1 MHIINM
7 KNRLSAFLYALV
19 AVCMLMPAAARAFA
33 PESYAPSSRL
43 AQGRWV
49 KVAVERSGLYCIT
62 HQQLRQWGF
71 DNPQAVRVYGYGG
84 KRIANE
90 LIQSNYIDDLPL
102 VQSEQTDRGIVFYGV
117 GPEDWTRQTGGAYAS
132 NSNIYTTHG
141 YYFLSDTGEEQRSIE
156 SQGLDRAM
164 QPVGQTRYD
173 VRLQHETD
181 RTSPGEAGYLLVGE
195 SFKAQ
200 NPLRINFDTPGAD
213 TVAMSV
219 GLVTENVTA
228 SRVYYTVNG
237 KALDSHASDGI
248 PVSPQSYQHGG
259 YTTSWR
265 DSLAVNSDAMSLT
278 IEVNGAWGMTNA
290 WLDYVAVTYKRPIS
304 LGTASLC
311 FDSDSVTVK
320 MTPGQPA
327 DMRVWDVTNPLQI
340 TALKYGK
347 TADGGVV
354 WTNDYHGTRS
364 YAAWAPATVATMPS
378 PAFAG
383 SVANQNLHALPA
395 ADMVI
400 FTLPEYISQANRIA
414 EMHRTDD
421 RPLAVNVV
429 NVEEAYNEFASGAAD
444 VSALRLLLKM
454 LYDRAAASD
463 SLAAP
468 RYALLM
474 GRATYDNRHLTSQ
487 FDKNAYGTIPGWMT
501 GSRSAQ
507 LSDNGGYVTDDF
519 IAMLADGSGANV
531 GLDNLD
537 VAVGRMPLRSVSE
550 ARSAVDKLE
559 QYVRKNKAG
568 TWRNSYL
575 FLADDGNSGVH
586 ADETEKMIANML
598 ATPQQQAF
606 LTKVY
611 VDAYDIIAGS
621 CEGGRELFHRS
632 LNEGVLWWSYCGH
645 ANNHMMTG
653 ENLLTYTDINN
664 MYLTRV
670 PILMAATCD
679 FLRWDSNTLSGGEIL
694 FHERNGGTIAT
705 ISATRPVYITDNAY
719 FTRAMGRAMAKRD
732 NDGCM
737 PRLGDIY
744 RNTKNDIRDSS
755 GSHISNLNRL
765 RFVLMGDPAMRLA
778 HPDNIVRLDSID
790 GQPVTEDEQV
800 TLKALQRAVVKGSVV
815 DPQGNLMSSFDGTVE
830 VDIYDAEQSMNTKGG
845 REDNVVMIF
854 EQHGDKLFS
863 GSARV
868 EGGRFALNVAMPGE
882 VADNFRPATMNM
894 FARSD
899 ASGAEAVGVNRDFYV
914 YGFDET
920 VPADNVAP
928 VIESMALNHESFETG
943 GNVDTSPM
951 LIARVRDDVGINLS
965 TAGVGHRMTIT
976 LDGSRTYTDVSHYF
990 SPSTDGTPSGTI
1002 YYPFEDLV
1010 PGPHSLTLKVWDTA
1024 GNSAASTIDFNAV
1037 AGLQPKIYDV
1047 KCNPNPASEQASF
1060 YITHDRPDRQLTV
1073 TIEVFSLMGAPV
1085 WQSTVT
1091 GRSDMMM
1098 SAPVV
1103 WDLLDNGGRRVP
1115 RGIYLYRATVS
1126 EANGDTYSTASRKMA
1141 VTAR

>member
-1 MHIINM
+1 M
-7 KNRLSAFLYALV
+7 KNKLSVFLYALV
-19 AVCMLMPAAARAFA
+19 AACLLMPAAARAFA
-33 PESYAPSSRL
+33 PESYASSSRL

-49 KVAVERSGLYCIT
+49 KVAVDHSGLYCIT
-62 HQQLRQWGF
+62 YQQLRQWGF
-71 DNPQAVRVYGYGG
+71 TNPQAVRVYGYGG
-84 KRIANE
+84 KRIGNE

-102 VQSEQTDRGIVFYGV
+102 VQSEHSDRGIVFYGV
-117 GPEDWTRQTGGAYAS
+117 GPESWTLQPGGAYVN

-141 YYFLSDTGEEQRSIE
+141 YYFLSDTEEEQRAIE
-156 SQGLDRAM
+156 AQGMASAL
-164 QPVGQTRYD
+164 QPRGQTLYR
-173 VRLQHETD
+173 VKLQHETD

-195 SFKAQ
+195 NFKAQ
-200 NPLRINFDTPGAD
+200 NPVKINFNTPGAD
-213 TVAMSV
+213 TVALSV
-219 GLVTENVTA
+219 GMVTDNAAA
-228 SRVYYTVNG
+228 SYVYYTVNG
-237 KALDSHASDGI
+237 KELDLHASDRI
-248 PVSPQSYQHGG
+248 SASTSNSYQHGG
-259 YTTSWR
+259 YTSSWR
-265 DSLAVNSDAMSLT
+265 DTLAVNADAMALT
-278 IEVNGAWGMTNA
+278 IEVSGALGMTSA

-304 LGTASLC
+304 LDAGGLC
-311 FDSDSVTVK
+311 FDGDSVTVK
-320 MTPGQPA
+320 MAAGQPA
-327 DMRVWDVTNPLQI
+327 DMRVWDVTDPLEV
-340 TALKYGK
+340 TSLNYGK
-347 TADGGVV
+347 MADGTIV
-354 WTNDYHGTRS
+354 WTNDYHGQRA
-364 YAAWAPATVATMPS
+364 YAAWADESVAAMPS
-378 PAFAG
+378 PSFVG
-383 SVANQNLHALPA
+383 NVANQNLHAMPA
-395 ADMVI
+395 ADMLI
-400 FTLPEYISQANRIA
+400 FTLPEFVAQANRIA
-414 EMHRTDD
+414 EMHRADA
-421 RPLAVNVV
+421 RPLSVNVV
-429 NVEEAYNEFASGAAD
+429 NVEEVYNEFASGAAD
-444 VSALRLLLKM
+444 VSALRLCLKM
-454 LYDRAAASD
+454 LFDRAAASD

-519 IAMLADGSGANV
+519 IAMLADGSGGNV
-531 GLDNLD
+531 GIDNLD
-537 VAVGRMPLRSVSE
+537 VAVGRMPVRSVGE

-575 FLADDGNSGVH
+575 FLADDGNDGVH
-586 ADETEKMIANML
+586 ASETEKMIANML
-598 ATPQQQAF
+598 ATPQQQSF

-632 LNEGVLWWSYCGH
+632 LDEGVLWWSYCGH

-653 ENLLTYTDINN
+653 ENLLTYTDINS

-732 NDGCM
+732 KDGCM

-744 RNTKNDIRDSS
+744 RNTKNDIRGSNDSVQV
-755 GSHISNLNRL
+755 SNLNRL

-790 GQPVTEDEQV
+790 GQPVAADDQV
-800 TLKALQRAVVKGSVV
+800 TLKALQRAVVKGSIV
-815 DPQGNLMSSFDGTVE
+815 DPQGQLMSDFDGTVE
-830 VDIYDAEQSMNTKGG
+830 IDIYDAEKSMNTKGK
-845 REDNVVMIF
+845 REENVVMIF
-854 EQHGDKLFS
+854 EQHGDKLYS
-863 GSARV
+863 GSAKV
-868 EGGRFALNVAMPGE
+868 SGGRFALNVAMPGE

-894 FARSD
+894 FARSEAD
-899 ASGAEAVGVNRDFYV
+899 GKEAVGVNRDFYV

-928 VIESMALNHESFETG
+928 VIESMALNHDSFENG

-951 LIARVRDDVGINLS
+951 LIAQVRDDVGINLS

-1024 GNSAASTIDFNAV
+1024 GNSAAATIDFNAV

-1073 TIEVFSLMGAPV
+1073 TIEVFSLMGQPI
-1085 WQSTVT
+1085 WQSTTT
-1091 GRSDMMM
+1091 GRSDMMT